1 MDRREVIRLGLG
13 LAVASVVVPSSLNA
27 INFRETKPQAW
38 SAHTPED
45 ALKALYGT
53 NSYEEKGVKIKAPD
67 IAENGA
73 VIPITIKKVPSGTK
87 TIAVFQDAN
96 PESCVAV
103 FTIHPRSIVK
113 DYAIRIKMKKTG
125 KVTVVADVDGKLY
138 GASKTVKVTIGG
150 CGG

>member
-1 MDRREVIRLGLG
+1 MQRREVIRLGLG
-13 LAVASVVVPSSLNA
+13 LVAASAILPSSLSA
-27 INFRETKPQAW
+27 INFRETKPKAW
-38 SAHTPED
+38 TAKTPNDAMSA
-45 ALKALYGT
+45 LFGT
-53 NSYEEKGVKIKAPD
+53 SSYEEKGVKIKAPD

-103 FTIHPRSIVK
+103 FTVHPRSIPNG
-113 DYAIRIKMKKTG
+113 YAFRIKMKKTG

-138 GASKTVKVTIGG
+138 GASKTIKVTIGG